1 MTIMDGKYALVKE
14 LAEQFPEQDRINK
27 ATITTDLKDGHSVLS
42 ALVSNGDYPVNIDL
56 LMVCKKRKAYQRVI
70 NRLCET
76 GMIQQAT
83 VDALA
88 IAEINKILGK
98 YGFETACLGCF
109 VESRRL
115 RIQEWANTIV
125 KEWNAEVKKRNPD
138 AKAFGFG
145 KGEATLTQDEVM
157 QLVGELEGHA
167 KNDQGNLNLGQGSA
181 VKRMGVLLDKVP
193 SLRKTLSVED
203 LITPDGLTSLRRF
216 DSNLFSMVKSRYGSN
231 SPKFVQEFNP
241 YNHEL
246 AMYGKVPSEYKNL
259 REYLYAIGGARMQSF
274 SDFIVE
280 NWFDYCQIVA
290 DLAARKLPM
299 HTYTK

>member
-1 MTIMDGKYALVKE
+1 
-14 LAEQFPEQDRINK
+14 
-27 ATITTDLKDGHSVLS
+27 
-42 ALVSNGDYPVNIDL
+42 
-56 LMVCKKRKAYQRVI
+56 MVCKKRKAYQRVI

-115 RIQEWANTIV
+115 RIQEWAQTIV
-125 KEWNAEVKKRNPD
+125 KEWNSEVKKRNPN

-145 KGEATLTQDEVM
+145 KGDAKLSQDDVM
-157 QLVGELEGHA
+157 QLVSELEAGGE
-167 KNDQGNLNLGQGSA
+167 KNEKGNLNLGQGSA

-193 SLRKTLSVED
+193 SLQKTLSIED
-203 LITPDGLTSLRRF
+203 LITPDGLSALRRF
-216 DSNLFSMVKSRYGSN
+216 DGNLFSMVKSRYGSN

-241 YNHEL
+241 YNSEL
-246 AMYGKVPSEYKNL
+246 AKYGKVPNEYNSL

-290 DLAARKLPM
+290 DLSARKLPM
-299 HTYTK
+299 HT